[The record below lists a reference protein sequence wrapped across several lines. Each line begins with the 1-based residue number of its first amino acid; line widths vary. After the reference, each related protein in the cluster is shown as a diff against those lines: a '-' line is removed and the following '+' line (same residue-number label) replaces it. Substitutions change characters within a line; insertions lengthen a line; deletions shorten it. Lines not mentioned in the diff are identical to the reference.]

1 MTSDRRYVLT
11 PEGKVKDTIKEFL
24 RSRGVASLSRPVPD
38 PVGYYHMY
46 VPSGYGDPALDFTG
60 CYKGRFFAIETKS
73 RGNVPSALQNRVMKA
88 HQDALG
94 FSIWGDDAELICK
107 RLGEF
112 FDHVDT
118 LA

>member
-1 MTSDRRYVLT
+1 MNTT
-11 PEGKVKDTIKEFL
+11 PEGRVKTLVKSYL
-24 RSRGVASLSRPVPD
+24 RSRNVASLSARMSH

-46 VPSGYGDPALDFTG
+46 VPHGYGEPALDFTG

-73 RGNVPSALQNRVMKA
+73 KGGTPSAMQELIMKA
-88 HQDALG
+88 HRDALG
-94 FSIWGDDAELICK
+94 FSIWGDDADDICR

-112 FDHVDT
+112 FDYVDT

>member
-1 MTSDRRYVLT
+1 MT
-11 PEGKVKDTIKEFL
+11 PEGKVKLVVKRFLKE
-24 RSRGVASLSRPVPD
+24 RGCATLHEPLHE

-46 VPSGYGDPALDFTG
+46 VPHGYGEPALDFTG
-60 CYKGRFFAIETKS
+60 CYKGRFFAIETKAA
-73 RGNVPSALQNRVMKA
+73 GGKPSAIQKLVMKA
-88 HQDALG
+88 HQNALG
-94 FSIWGDDAELICK
+94 FSIWGDDAEDICK